1 MEKSKFVE
9 TITGQDQVTITDQ
22 DQVTIT
28 DKVVETITDQGQAT
42 ITDKSK
48 AEITE
53 KDREMTE
60 SLVIK
65 IKEEKVEVKAK
76 RKFGAPLAETESL
89 PERQKG
95 FARTTNEEIFIY
107 FVS

>member
-1 MEKSKFVE
+1 MEKSKVVE

-28 DKVVETITDQGQAT
+28 GQDQVTIIDKVVETITDQGQTT

-48 AEITE
+48 AAITE

-65 IKEEKVEVKAK
+65 IKEEKVKAK
-76 RKFGAPLAETESL
+76 RKFGTHLAETESL

-95 FARTTNEEIFIY
+95 FARTTNE
-107 FVS
+107 

>member
-1 MEKSKFVE
+1 MEKCKVVE
-9 TITGQDQVTITDQ
+9 IITG
-22 DQVTIT
+22 QVTIT

-48 AEITE
+48 AAITE

-65 IKEEKVEVKAK
+65 IKEEKVKVKAK
-76 RKFGAPLAETESL
+76 RKFGTPLAEMESL

-95 FARTTNEEIFIY
+95 FARTTNE
-107 FVS
+107 